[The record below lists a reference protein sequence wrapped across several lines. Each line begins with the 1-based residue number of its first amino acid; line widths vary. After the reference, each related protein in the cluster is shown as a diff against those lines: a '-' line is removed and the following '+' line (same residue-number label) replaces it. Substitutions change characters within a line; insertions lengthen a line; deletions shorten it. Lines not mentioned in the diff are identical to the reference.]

1 MKTNKISKI
10 SEDITSSYDSRASL
24 AQNKKKVSNID
35 VLVSYVNEQC
45 IATIEDLPGFVIV
58 EDSLS
63 EIQAGFSIALEHH

>member
-45 IATIEDLPGFVIV
+45 I
-58 EDSLS
+58 
-63 EIQAGFSIALEHH
+63 EIGRAHV